1 MDLKKMRDLPAAILS
16 DALNKMQCM
25 SSGIKPLDPKSKLA
39 GPAFTVNAM
48 VGGNLGLHRAIYEAK
63 KGDVLVCNA
72 RGHTDTSVLGFLQAR
87 ASMIRGLAGVVIDG
101 SIRDSEEIR
110 ESGFPVFCRGITPAG
125 PHKGWNDDL
134 QVPIQCGGV
143 AVHPGDIIVGDAD
156 GVVVIPKDRLE
167 EIYQTALQKLEKE
180 KEWFK
185 ALEEGKSTIEI
196 LGLDKLKLWK

>member
-1 MDLKKMRDLPAAILS
+1 MDLKKLTEMPTAILS
-16 DALNKMQCM
+16 DAMNKMQCM
-25 SSGIKPLDPKSKLA
+25 SSEIKPLDPKSKVV
-39 GPAFTVNAM
+39 GKAFTVNAM

-63 KGDVLVCNA
+63 EGDVLVCDA
-72 RGHTDTSVLGFLQAR
+72 RGHTETSVWGFLQAK
-87 ASMIRGLAGVVIDG
+87 ASMLRELAGLVVDG
-101 SIRDSEEIR
+101 SVRDSEEIR
-110 ESGFPVFCRGITPAG
+110 ESGFPVFCRSVTPAG

-156 GVVVIPKDRLE
+156 GVVVIPKDRLKE
-167 EIYQTALQKLEKE
+167 VCQVAQKKLEKE
-180 KEWFK
+180 KEWFE